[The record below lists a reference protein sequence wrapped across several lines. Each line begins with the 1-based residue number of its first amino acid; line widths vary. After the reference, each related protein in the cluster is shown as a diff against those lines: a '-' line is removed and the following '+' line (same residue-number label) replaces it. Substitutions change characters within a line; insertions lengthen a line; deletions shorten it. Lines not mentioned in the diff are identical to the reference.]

1 MDSEVVSMDIIGG
14 LYRQGL
20 DVLVEKIVAQT
31 DGKTVTSCFQVC
43 TFWEKHLWNGNVWRR
58 IIERLFA
65 ENADFRLLCRLNGWR
80 QILPSQGGSEVT
92 EEEYKQIVYKFTEYE
107 GIWSK
112 RNLSSSKLFT
122 GGLFSCLKLH
132 QQWLFAG
139 MLDGLIKM
147 WDVSRDF
154 VKKPLKIFEGHEE
167 KVSSLD
173 AAGDVL
179 VSGSLDQSVRVWN
192 IESSSLLRVLR
203 GSGCPILLV
212 KLLPDRLAWWSVSG
226 MFQVWSWNGP
236 ENIEPK
242 LRFNIDEDPMTCNI
256 TVGEHYVAVA
266 GNDVYSNTDRE
277 VVIYNS
283 HTGHRM
289 LEKDIFASAQ
299 IQCMDMQSHLLFLGA
314 GCSVEIWDI
323 EKSLCVAVLGSNFK
337 PSLNQTI
344 RNICVS
350 DFQVVAML
358 SSGNILHWP
367 LHNLVKKNNDNP
379 KIPLHY
385 NLETFA
391 GVIENKE
398 PPWKNLVL
406 SDSRIVFGLEMKFGD
421 VKIFNWSKTV
431 KRNTDVE
438 EERVAGRRRRVPGF
452 TYQFNCRPECPQ
464 CPNVQVME
472 IDLK

>member
-1 MDSEVVSMDIIGG
+1 MGALEADSEVVSMDIIGG

-20 DVLVEKIVAQT
+20 DVLVEKIFAQT

-43 TFWEKHLWNGNVWRR
+43 SSWEKHLWNGNVWRR

-65 ENADFRLLCRLNGWR
+65 ENADFRLLCRLNGWG
-80 QILPSQGGSEVT
+80 QVLPSQGGSEAT
-92 EEEYKQIVYKFTEYE
+92 EEEYKQIVYKLTEYE

-112 RNLSSSKLFT
+112 QNLSSSKLFT

-226 MFQVWSWNGP
+226 MFQVWF
-236 ENIEPK
+236 EP
-242 LRFNIDEDPMTCNI
+242 L
-256 TVGEHYVAVA
+256 
-266 GNDVYSNTDRE
+266 
-277 VVIYNS
+277 
-283 HTGHRM
+283 
-289 LEKDIFASAQ
+289 
-299 IQCMDMQSHLLFLGA
+299 
-314 GCSVEIWDI
+314 
-323 EKSLCVAVLGSNFK
+323 
-337 PSLNQTI
+337 
-344 RNICVS
+344 
-350 DFQVVAML
+350 
-358 SSGNILHWP
+358 
-367 LHNLVKKNNDNP
+367 
-379 KIPLHY
+379 
-385 NLETFA
+385 
-391 GVIENKE
+391 
-398 PPWKNLVL
+398 
-406 SDSRIVFGLEMKFGD
+406 
-421 VKIFNWSKTV
+421 
-431 KRNTDVE
+431 
-438 EERVAGRRRRVPGF
+438 
-452 TYQFNCRPECPQ
+452 
-464 CPNVQVME
+464 
-472 IDLK
+472 